1 MMRVMKKCAHSVC
14 AAMFVVLLC
23 AQAAHA
29 DGGNVRL
36 SPSAVQ
42 DMVLERSFGVKQ
54 FEMTRE
60 VAAQSIPEAKGV
72 FDTFLSGSASYN
84 LNEEKQINP
93 IFGTRSDNVSW
104 NLGLAKELSPTGT
117 TLGLSLDSDWTKT
130 AGSLAVGGTPIIPNF
145 GLYEPVLGISL
156 SQPFMQNA
164 FGVNDRGAVQSAR
177 HYYASA
183 DYGVRRE
190 VDKEIYKALNDYWT
204 LFFTRHQMKALKQAI
219 AFAQEFLSAT
229 LEERKLGIAEETDVL
244 AARANLLSRQS
255 EYDAYRELERTTEE
269 AVRTD
274 LELMPG
280 QELMLSEEL
289 PPKIRSMGGV
299 EDMIA
304 KAMTLRGDYL
314 AAIEN
319 VRRQRVNVK
328 MAKNKRWPQ
337 LDLVSTLAL
346 NEIDR
351 GYLDALGD
359 MDSPNFTVGLNLSV
373 PLENRAARA
382 GARRAEADKA
392 RAVYALKDL
401 ENRIANEI
409 THLAEAIGDRLR
421 IVETTKSAM
430 DLNLQKQRLEMQK
443 YRQGRSSS
451 DLVKRYQDDT
461 VASQRGLFEAWLLYQ
476 KTLLDLHLAQGT
488 MIAESTEAREDK

>member
-1 MMRVMKKCAHSVC
+1 MRLQA
-14 AAMFVVLLC
+14 VLVPILIIVAC
-23 AQAAHA
+23 THGARA
-29 DGGNVRL
+29 DDGAVRL
-36 SPSAVQ
+36 APSVVQ
-42 DMVLERSFGVKQ
+42 DMVIERSFGVKQ

-60 VAAQSIPEAKGV
+60 AAAQSIPEAKGV

-84 LNEEKQINP
+84 LNKEKQINP

-104 NLGLAKELSPTGT
+104 NLGLTKELSPTGT

-130 AGSLAVGGTPIIPNF
+130 SGSLAVGGTPIIPNF
-145 GLYEPVLGISL
+145 GLYEPILGISL

-164 FGVNDRGAVQSAR
+164 FGMNDRGAVQSAR

-183 DYGVRRE
+183 DYSVRRE

-204 LFFTRHQMKALKQAI
+204 LYFTRHQMKALKQAI
-219 AFAQEFLSAT
+219 SFAQEFLSTT
-229 LEERKLGIAEETDVL
+229 LEERKLGIAEETDEL
-244 AARANLLSRQS
+244 DARANLLSRQS
-255 EYDAYRELERTTEE
+255 EYEAYRELERTSEE
-269 AVRTD
+269 ALRRD
-274 LELMPG
+274 LELAPG
-280 QELMLSEEL
+280 QELILSKEL
-289 PPKIRSMGGV
+289 PPKIRSAGDV
-299 EDMIA
+299 EGMIA

-314 AAIEN
+314 AAIEE
-319 VRRQRVNVK
+319 VRRQRVNLK

-351 GYLDALGD
+351 SYIDALGD

-392 RAVYALKDL
+392 RALYAVKDL
-401 ENRIANEI
+401 ENSIANEI
-409 THLAEAIGDRLR
+409 THLADALGDRLR
-421 IVETTKSAM
+421 IVETTGRAR

-461 VASQRGLFEAWLLYQ
+461 VNSLRSLFEAWLLYQ
-476 KTLLDLHLAQGT
+476 KTLLDLRLAQGT
-488 MIAESTEAREDK
+488 MIAESTETVEDK